1 MSKQRGGNNSPI
13 GQVTAAKQQLL
24 DNEYLLQGQ
33 SAQTY
38 RSTIPPWALG
48 TAAMGNMALSATG
61 VGLSAAIALQ
71 QGDVVT
77 NISYITATT
86 GSSATPNQYVA
97 LYENNTTPGTPA
109 LVCTS
114 GTLAVTRSANTLYTI
129 KMSTQYTVPVTNVYY
144 ISISFTA
151 GTVPTILG
159 GTAFNAVDT
168 ASLLGSS
175 ILAQSHGAAL
185 GGVAPATITGATTVA
200 KMPFFIIT

>member
-1 MSKQRGGNNSPI
+1 MTKQKGGFFSPI
-13 GQVTAAKQQLL
+13 TQVTAAQQTPL
-24 DNEYLLQGQ
+24 DPDYIMQGQ
-33 SAQTY
+33 PAQTY
-38 RSTIPPWALG
+38 RTTIPLWALG

-86 GSSATPNQYVA
+86 ASSATPNQYVA
-97 LYENNTTPGTPA
+97 LYENNTTPGTPN
-109 LVCTS
+109 LVATS

-129 KMSTQYTVPVTNVYY
+129 KMTSQYTVPISGTYY

-151 GTVPTILG
+151 ATVPTILG

-175 ILAQSHGAAL
+175 ILSQSHGAAL

-200 KMPFFIIT
+200 KMPFFIVT